1 MYIFFRK
8 IRAMTICRRDENI
21 HFKNITKQENR
32 NPRDNE
38 RERLAQ
44 MFRDYVQRRYE
55 ISSAVFEKLEKLGSP
70 VTPEGIIR
78 SEIKLQIAKGGR
90 QTDFWFPV
98 LRAWDTI
105 AYDRYTPGSSDEMAA
120 GSNLSKARIYGK
132 TPTVKFTYP
141 EQILTLDALAEAFN
155 IPHEPGRSEITIP
168 EYLRNYKQWSLTQEY
183 KDRVAQAKANKKK

>member
-1 MYIFFRK
+1 MPE
-8 IRAMTICRRDENI
+8 RREYTFQE
-21 HFKNITKQENR
+21 HPKQENR
-32 NPRDNE
+32 NHRDNE

-70 VTPEGIIR
+70 VTLEGIIR

-98 LRAWDTI
+98 LRAWDII
-105 AYDRYTPGSSDEMAA
+105 AYDRYTPGSSDEIAA
-120 GSNLSKARIYGK
+120 GSNLSKVRISR
-132 TPTVKFTYP
+132 TPTVRFSYP

-155 IPHEPGRSEITIP
+155 IPHKPGRSEITIP